1 MKTSLTAASKYGAIM
16 MTASAMLASPAA
28 IGQTNTSPAPAP
40 GTSTVE
46 SDFSEQEIQ
55 QFAMAVVKISK
66 IRADMSVAA
75 PDKQAQMATAVQEEG
90 LAPQKFNAIAEASQ
104 SDAVLQQKIQS
115 KLASLPPS
123 GR

>member
-1 MKTSLTAASKYGAIM
+1 MKTGLTAASKYGAIM
-16 MTASAMLASPAA
+16 LTASAMLVSPAA
-28 IGQTNTSPAPAP
+28 IGQANTSPAP
-40 GTSTVE
+40 GTSAVE

-66 IRADMSVAA
+66 IRADMSLAA
-75 PDKQAQMATAVQEEG
+75 PEKQAQMATAVQEEG

-104 SDAVLQQKIQS
+104 SDAVLKQKIQS